1 MSSYLFQIK
10 KIKREIEDLQ
20 SGGGTQ
26 AATAPV
32 EAPSGTAAGKD
43 SLDAL
48 KEKLATAEEGAR
60 KYSAASDL
68 LTSAGK
74 KLQGAAGSLQ
84 ITQMSGGMEMMN
96 DMMRPGLRGGRG
108 FRGRRNDFG
117 HTMIEMATVKRAQ
130 KSIQEAGGE
139 IQKAMTLVPTIPFIK
154 PATVKGA
161 MSGVVLNAL
170 LMPGFVGD
178 IMQQAKVKQAKA
190 EVMQMAKECQMAQ
203 EWCQKSYMAANSET
217 VELKTTI
224 KMSEM
229 NVFQS

>member
-1 MSSYLFQIK
+1 MIIQIK
-10 KIKREIEDLQ
+10 KIKKEIEQLET
-20 SGGGTQ
+20 GGASEPEKAPASATP
-26 AATAPV
+26 AAAVSAP
-32 EAPSGTAAGKD
+32 ENEKD
-43 SLDAL
+43 SIEKL
-48 KEKLATAEEGAR
+48 KEKLAVAESGAQ
-60 KYSAASDL
+60 KYMNASEL

-108 FRGRRNDFG
+108 FRGRRNDMG

-130 KSIQEAGGE
+130 RSIQEAGGE
-139 IQKAMTLVPTIPFIK
+139 IQRAMTLVPTIPFIK

-170 LMPGFVGD
+170 LMPGIIGD
-178 IMQQAKVKQAKA
+178 IRQQVKVKQAKA

-217 VELKTTI
+217 IELKTTI

-229 NVFQS
+229 KV